1 MRKKKVNII
10 TLGCSKNL
18 YDSEILSGQLKD
30 SPYIPVHES
39 EENADIVIINT
50 CGFIHDA
57 KQESIDTI
65 LHYVQAKEEGRIE
78 KLLVTGCLS
87 ERYKEEL
94 PHEIPEVDAY
104 FGNHHLKEIL
114 DYLRVDL
121 KKELLGERLLA
132 TPSHY
137 AYLKISE
144 GCDRSCSFCAIPKIR
159 GRHVSQPVEK
169 LVEEAK
175 NLARKGV
182 KELILIAQDLTYYGL
197 DLYGRR
203 RLADLLK
210 ELAAVEGIEW
220 IRLHY
225 MYPAGFPEEVLDVM
239 AEEPKICRYL
249 DMPLQHADPH
259 ILASM
264 NRGVSLD
271 KTEALLNKIKKKI
284 PGVALRTT
292 FITGYPGETDDAF
305 QRLKDFIRRMEFD
318 RVGVFTYSHEEDTKA
333 FALNDDIPE
342 EVKQQRKAEI
352 MEMQAEISLKKNREK
367 TGKVM
372 RVLIDRKQ
380 GDEYIGRTEF
390 DSPEVDNEVHIQTSS
405 FLTPGKFIDVQ
416 ITGADVYDLWG
427 ERANGI
433 S

>member
-1 MRKKKVNII
+1 MHKKKVNII

-18 YDSEILSGQLKD
+18 YDSEILSAQLKD
-30 SPYIPVHES
+30 SLYIPVHNS
-39 EENADIVIINT
+39 EEDADIVIINT

-65 LHYVQAKEEGRIE
+65 LHYVQAKEEGKIE

-104 FGNHHLKEIL
+104 FGNHHLKEIM

-159 GRHVSQPVEK
+159 GKHISQPMEK
-169 LVEEAK
+169 LVEEAR
-175 NLARKGV
+175 NLAAKGV

-197 DLYGRR
+197 DIYGKRKLAELLR
-203 RLADLLK
+203 RLTD
-210 ELAAVEGIEW
+210 VNGIEW

-225 MYPAGFPEEVLDVM
+225 MYPAGFPEDVLDIM

-249 DMPLQHADPH
+249 DMPLQHADRG

-264 NRGVSLD
+264 NRGVSPE
-271 KTEALLNKIKKKI
+271 KTETLLNRIRQKI

-292 FITGYPGETDDAF
+292 FITGYPGETEEAF
-305 QRLKDFIRRMEFD
+305 KRLKDFIRRMEFD
-318 RVGVFTYSHEEDTKA
+318 RVGIFTYSHEEDTKA
-333 FALNDDIPE
+333 YVLPDNVPE
-342 EVKQQRKAEI
+342 KVKQERKKEL
-352 MEMQAEISLKKNREK
+352 MELQAEISLRKNRQK
-367 TGKVM
+367 TGKTM
-372 RVLIDRKQ
+372 RILIDRKH
-380 GDEYIGRTEF
+380 GNEYIGRTEF
-390 DSPEVDNEVHIQTSS
+390 DSPEVDNEVHIVTDKI
-405 FLTPGKFIDVQ
+405 LTPGKFIYVK
-416 ITGADVYDLWG
+416 ITDADTYDLWG
-427 ERANGI
+427 I
-433 S
+433 PV